1 MGTVETQYGGSMSS
15 SRNIIISV
23 IVNGQPVDVEANVKA
38 PLIPVVEHALNQS
51 GNSGQPLENW
61 ELRDASGQVLDLNR
75 KVEDYGFTNG
85 VKLFLNL
92 KAGVGG

>member
-1 MGTVETQYGGSMSS
+1 MSNPNKIS
-15 SRNIIISV
+15 ISV
-23 IVNGQPVDVEANVKA
+23 IVNGQPVEVEANVNA
-38 PLIPVVEHALNQS
+38 PLTPVVEKALDKS

-61 ELRDASGQVLDLNR
+61 ELRDAAGQVLELGR
-75 KVEDYGFTNG
+75 KVEDYGFTSG

>member
-1 MGTVETQYGGSMSS
+1 MSS
-15 SRNIIISV
+15 GNKVEIAV
-23 IVNGQPVDVEANVKA
+23 IVNGQPVPVEANVKA
-38 PLIPVVEHALNQS
+38 PLRTVVEHALQKS

-61 ELRDASGQVLDLNR
+61 ELRDAAGNVLDLSK
-75 KVEDYGFTNG
+75 KVEEYGLTEG

>member
-1 MGTVETQYGGSMSS
+1 MSH
-15 SRNIIISV
+15 NKIMISV
-23 IVNGQPVDVEANVKA
+23 IVNGQPVEVAANLEA
-38 PLIPVVEHALNQS
+38 PLTSVVEHALKQS

-61 ELRDASGQVLDLNR
+61 ELRDAAGQVLDLAR

-85 VKLFLNL
+85 TKLFLNL